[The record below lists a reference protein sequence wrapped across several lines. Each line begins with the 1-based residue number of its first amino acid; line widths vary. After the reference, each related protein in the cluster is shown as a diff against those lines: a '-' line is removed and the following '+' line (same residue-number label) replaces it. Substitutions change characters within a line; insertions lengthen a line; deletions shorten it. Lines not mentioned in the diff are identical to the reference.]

1 MPLGKLSLRL
11 GIALAAMPASLL
23 LAGLLHSGYP
33 AGLFVPALV
42 LAILYWIDL
51 HAALGEAASDAP
63 GVRAACRTLAVPG
76 LVIGLGLTSL
86 AISAAVDAW
95 RAGTTGSLAQAGFSP
110 GVLALFAIMLACGVL
125 LIRGA
130 WRRASGRSVGLVR
143 GQRLDS
149 WFHVTFD
156 DTHIHLDVHPPGR
169 PAWQDTFPWSAIVRV
184 CFKDEGPYVSDG
196 LYIFTTLRPESF
208 VVPTEADGGDALFV
222 ALFGRG
228 YFPDEVFRQ
237 AISSTDGGFYCWPA
251 LEEGTGAR

>member
-33 AGLFVPALV
+33 AGLIVPALV

-76 LVIGLGLTSL
+76 LVIGLGLTSV
-86 AISAAVDAW
+86 AISAAVEAW
-95 RAGTTGSLAQAGFSP
+95 RALGTGTLAQAGFSP
-110 GVLALFAIMLACGVL
+110 GALVFLAIMFACGVL

-130 WRRASGRSVGLVR
+130 WRLASGRSVGLAR
-143 GQRLDS
+143 GLRLNS

-156 DTHIHLDVHPPGR
+156 DTHVHLDVHPPGR
-169 PAWQDTFPWSAIVRV
+169 PAWRDAFPWSAIVRV
-184 CFKDEGPYVSDG
+184 CFKDEGPYASDG

-208 VVPTEADGGDALFV
+208 VIPTEADGGDALFV

-251 LEEGTGAR
+251 LEEGTGAL

>member
-23 LAGLLHSGYP
+23 LVGLLHSGYP

-95 RAGTTGSLAQAGFSP
+95 RALRTGSLAQAGFSP
-110 GVLALFAIMLACGVL
+110 GALVFLALALVCGVL

-130 WRRASGRSVGLVR
+130 WRRASGRSVGLAR
-143 GQRLDS
+143 GLRLDS

-156 DTHIHLDVHPPGR
+156 DTHVHLDVHPPGR
-169 PAWQDTFPWSAIVRV
+169 PAWQDAFPWSAIVRV
-184 CFKDEGPYVSDG
+184 CFKDEGLYASDG

-222 ALFGRG
+222 ALSERG

>member
-11 GIALAAMPASLL
+11 GIALIAMPASLL

-51 HAALGEAASDAP
+51 RAALGEAASDAP
-63 GVRAACRTLAVPG
+63 GVRAACRTLAIPG
-76 LVIGLGLTSL
+76 LVIGLGLTAL
-86 AISAAVDAW
+86 ALSAAVDAW
-95 RAGTTGSLAQAGFSP
+95 RALRTGSLAQAGFSP
-110 GVLALFAIMLACGVL
+110 GALVLLALALLCGVL

-130 WRRASGRSVGLVR
+130 WRSARGRSVGRAR
-143 GQRLDS
+143 GLRLDS

-156 DTHIHLDVHPPGR
+156 DTHVHLDVHPPGR
-169 PAWQDTFPWSAIVRV
+169 PAWQDAFPWSAIVRV
-184 CFKDEGPYVSDG
+184 CFKDEGLYASDG

-208 VVPTEADGGDALFV
+208 VVPTEADGGEALFA
-222 ALFGRG
+222 ALFERG